1 MLALRDRLS
10 TLLPGTLFCLQR
22 GKKFMKDE
30 MYSGL
35 WRLPFNPEE
44 RPAALMTER
53 GWQQR
58 LLGVCAILGIWTLVG
73 LFFASQ
79 IYFYFAGTPR
89 AVPFSTA
96 LVWQMS
102 AVSISALSTFLILW
116 FARLFRFDRQKWPRS
131 LLFHLPASFAIAS
144 VLTAGH
150 ITIDS
155 YFDSN
160 LARVVFTNFPAR
172 VFVSIDKNFIVYWL
186 IIWASHALNYYK
198 RYRESELQASQLAAQ
213 LAEAQLQA
221 LKMQLHPHFLFN
233 TLHSI
238 SSLLSRDTEA
248 ARRMIARLGDFLRLT
263 LENSGAQEV
272 KLRDELDFLKCYLDI
287 EGIRFYDRLTVRM
300 EIEPQTLSSCV
311 PNLILQPIVENAIR
325 HGIAPRSK
333 PGLIEIK
340 AVRLGE
346 RLRLEVRDD
355 GPGLPVKIG
364 PSRTG
369 RRGIGLSN
377 TQNRL
382 RQLYGAEASF
392 EMTNDVRGGLLV
404 ILELPFRSENEAHSN
419 AA

>member
-1 MLALRDRLS
+1 
-10 TLLPGTLFCLQR
+10 
-22 GKKFMKDE
+22 MKE
-30 MYSGL
+30 ESYSGV
-35 WRLPFNPEE
+35 WRLPFNKEQ
-44 RPAALMTER
+44 PAALLGER
-53 GWQQR
+53 GWRGR
-58 LLGVCAILGIWTLVG
+58 LLGAGAIFGIWTLVG

-89 AVPFSTA
+89 AVPFGVA
-96 LVWQMS
+96 LMWQMS
-102 AVSISALSTFLILW
+102 CVYLSAVFTFLILW
-116 FARLFRFDRQKWPRS
+116 LARLFRFDRQKWPRS
-131 LLFHLPASFAIAS
+131 LLLHLPASFAIAAIM
-144 VLTAGH
+144 TAGH
-150 ITIDS
+150 ISIDA
-155 YFDSN
+155 YFDRN

-198 RYRESELQASQLAAQ
+198 RYRESELQASQLKAQ

-272 KLRDELDFLKCYLDI
+272 TLRDELDFLRCYLDI

-300 EIEPQTLSSCV
+300 EIEPQTLSVRV

-325 HGIAPRSK
+325 HGIAPRSV

-340 AVRLGE
+340 AARSNE
-346 RLRLEVRDD
+346 RLRLEVRDN
-355 GPGLPVKIG
+355 GPGLPLELG
-364 PSRTG
+364 ANRTG

-377 TQNRL
+377 TRDRL
-382 RQLYGAEASF
+382 RQLYGAQASF
-392 EMTNDVRGGLLV
+392 ELANDARGGLLV
-404 ILELPFRSENEAHSN
+404 TLELPFNSGEDEARSN

>member
-1 MLALRDRLS
+1 
-10 TLLPGTLFCLQR
+10 
-22 GKKFMKDE
+22 MKDE
-30 MYSGL
+30 MYTGV
-35 WRLPFNPEE
+35 WQLPFHTEE
-44 RPAALMTER
+44 KQAASMDGGIWR
-53 GWQQR
+53 QR
-58 LLGVCAILGIWTLVG
+58 LLGAGAVFGIWTLVG

-79 IYFYFAGTPR
+79 IYFYTAHTPR
-89 AVPFSTA
+89 AVSFSKA
-96 LVWQMS
+96 LLWQLSCVYLS
-102 AVSISALSTFLILW
+102 AIFTFLILW
-116 FARLFRFDRQKWPRS
+116 LARLFRFDRQKWRRS
-131 LLFHLPASFAIAS
+131 LLFHLLASFAVAS
-144 VLTAGH
+144 IMTAGH
-150 ITIDS
+150 LTLDAT
-155 YFDSN
+155 FDKEFGQVAFN
-160 LARVVFTNFPAR
+160 YFPAR
-172 VFVSIDKNFIVYWL
+172 VFVNIDKNFIVYWL

-263 LENSGAQEV
+263 LENNGAQEV
-272 KLRDELDFLKCYLDI
+272 MLRDELDFLRCYLDI

-300 EIEPQTLSSCV
+300 EIEPQTLSTLV

-325 HGIAPRSK
+325 HGIAPRST

-340 AVRLGE
+340 AARRGE
-346 RLRLEVRDD
+346 TLRLEVRDD
-355 GPGLPVKIG
+355 GPGLPVEVGSNRI
-364 PSRTG
+364 G

-382 RQLYGAEASF
+382 RQLYGNESSF
-392 EMTNDVRGGLLV
+392 ELTNDVRGGLLV
-404 ILELPFRSENEAHSN
+404 ILEIPFRREDATHSN